1 MSRIQV
7 AQSYST
13 VAKILH
19 WAIAILIVPMLLF
32 GEELM
37 EVEHGSILL
46 PSVHAS
52 IGVTVLAL
60 SVARLAWR
68 VLHLVPALPVGT
80 SAWEILA
87 VRVVHFLFYVLMIGL
102 PITGWLAVPRFLAE
116 EHVPRIEAFGLEL
129 PIVPDIGLPVGA
141 IHNLGGKIAIALI
154 VLHVLAALKH
164 HFVNRDNV
172 LARMLPT
179 RH

>member
-1 MSRIQV
+1 MSQIQV
-7 AQSYST
+7 AQSYSR

-32 GEELM
+32 GEDLM
-37 EVEHGSILL
+37 EAEHGSILL

-52 IGVTVLAL
+52 IGVTILAL

-68 VLHLVPALPVGT
+68 LLLPVPALPAGT
-80 SAWEILA
+80 PAWENLT

-116 EHVPRIEAFGLEL
+116 EHVSGIEAFGLEL
-129 PIVPDIGLPVGA
+129 PIVPDLGFPAGA
-141 IHNLGGKIAIALI
+141 IHDFGGKIGIALI

-172 LARMLPT
+172 LTRMLPN
-179 RH
+179 RN